1 MEQIMIQEM
10 NSDELKNVSGGIAP
24 VLLAMA

>member
-1 MEQIMIQEM
+1 MPSHRRRMLEAIGWFFH
-10 NSDELKNVSGGIAP
+10 DCAIAP